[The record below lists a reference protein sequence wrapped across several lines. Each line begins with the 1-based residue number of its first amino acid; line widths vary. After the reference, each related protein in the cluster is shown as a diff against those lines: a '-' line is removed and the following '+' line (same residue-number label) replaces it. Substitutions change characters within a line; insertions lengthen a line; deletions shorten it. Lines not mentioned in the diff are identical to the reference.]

1 MLQMEARPAM
11 LHIQIINA
19 AKRGDTEVIR
29 QYLLSGKALE
39 PDSCAP
45 GPEGNTLLHLVLGGC
60 GPRVERS
67 DLCRLLASVVDVN
80 ASNAQGTFPL
90 HLARYP
96 EEAAVLL
103 DNGADVNASC
113 DDVQVLFDET
123 PLELNYDN
131 PPLARLLLSRG
142 ARTHPGKRD
151 LTQFF
156 RDMAD
161 DAAREPPVYDF
172 DPGSMDKQGYICY
185 GDYARRDACLE
196 AARLLE
202 AVDSAGGWRR
212 YTRAPRV
219 ELVRL
224 RLLCD
229 RGRATPPSAASA
241 KLRTLT
247 ETIILERLFGTR
259 TSSTRGGASGRVP
272 NEVFWLIFG
281 FWRSSRD
288 CPYYA

>member
-1 MLQMEARPAM
+1 M
-11 LHIQIINA
+11 LHFQIVLA
-19 AKRGDTEVIR
+19 AKRGATEVIR

-39 PDSCAP
+39 PDSCAS
-45 GPEGNTLLHLVLGGC
+45 EGNTLLHLVLLGEG

-67 DLCRLLASVVDVN
+67 DLCRLLASHKFDVN
-80 ASNAQGTFPL
+80 ASNAHGLFPL
-90 HLARYP
+90 HFARYP
-96 EEAAVLL
+96 VEAAVLL

-113 DDVQVLFDET
+113 DKADFWDES

-142 ARTHPGKRD
+142 AWTQTPRD

-156 RDMAD
+156 RDTAD

-172 DPGSMDKQGYICY
+172 DPSSMDKQGYICY

>member
-1 MLQMEARPAM
+1 M
-11 LHIQIINA
+11 
-19 AKRGDTEVIR
+19 
-29 QYLLSGKALE
+29 
-39 PDSCAP
+39 
-45 GPEGNTLLHLVLGGC
+45 
-60 GPRVERS
+60 
-67 DLCRLLASVVDVN
+67 
-80 ASNAQGTFPL
+80 
-90 HLARYP
+90 
-96 EEAAVLL
+96 LL

-161 DAAREPPVYDF
+161 DAAREPRVYDF
-172 DPGSMDKQGYICY
+172 DPSSMDKQGYICY

-196 AARLLE
+196 TARLLE

>member
-11 LHIQIINA
+11 LHLQIVLA

-39 PDSCAP
+39 PDSCDS
-45 GPEGNTLLHLVLGGC
+45 EGNNLLHLVMGAMGGC
-60 GPRVERS
+60 GRRVERS

-103 DNGADVNASC
+103 DNGADVNPSS
-113 DDVQVLFDET
+113 DDADALWDET

-142 ARTHPGKRD
+142 ASTQTPRD
-151 LTQFF
+151 LTQRF
-156 RDMAD
+156 RDTAD
-161 DAAREPPVYDF
+161 DAAREPRVYDF
-172 DPGSMDKQGYICY
+172 DPSSMDKQGYICY

-196 AARLLE
+196 TARLLE

-212 YTRAPRV
+212 YARAPRV